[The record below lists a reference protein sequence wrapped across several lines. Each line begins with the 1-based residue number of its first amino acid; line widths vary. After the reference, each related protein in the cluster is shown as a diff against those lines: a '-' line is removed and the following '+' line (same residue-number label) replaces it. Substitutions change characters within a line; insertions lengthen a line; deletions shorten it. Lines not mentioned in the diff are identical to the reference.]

1 MRLTLIALVAMKCS
15 SRAIGGEGREQGFQK
30 ELFVRM
36 FVTPSLILS
45 VLIETEC
52 YYLKTM
58 EGPENANNNKTGH

>member
-15 SRAIGGEGREQGFQK
+15 SRAIGGGEGREQGFQK

-58 EGPENANNNKTGH
+58 NGRS